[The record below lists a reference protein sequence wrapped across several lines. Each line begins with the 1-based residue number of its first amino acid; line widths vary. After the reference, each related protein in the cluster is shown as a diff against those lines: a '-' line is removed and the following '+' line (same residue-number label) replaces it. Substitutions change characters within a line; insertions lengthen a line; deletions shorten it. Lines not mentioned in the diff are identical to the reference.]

1 MTSLKLLN
9 GKTYEL
15 VTNGVLSS
23 GKELRLIFLPG
34 DEDFE
39 AIESKFTSLNTQT
52 IRVIDAEGMTI
63 RSLIGYT
70 KYKGMEKQK
79 DYVIS
84 TETVNI
90 RTEEDPNY
98 EFQEKTAT
106 VMIVT
111 MSKPEVED
119 RVSDLEQENT
129 IMKTAAKFS
138 AFSFTDRQAVQVKS
152 LYPKWS
158 SLADGTELTAQEE
171 ATKGT
176 EITKVL
182 GDDEL
187 LYKVIKTHKKQADWA
202 PGQSTASMFSVIDEE
217 HAGTQ
222 EDPIPYAV
230 NMVVY
235 NGKYYSYDGVIYLCI
250 RDSEIALQYTPNQ
263 LIEQYF
269 QIAE

>member
-23 GKELRLIFLPG
+23 GKELRLIFLAG

-52 IRVIDAEGMTI
+52 IQVIDAEGMTI

-90 RTEEDPNY
+90 GTEEDPNY
-98 EFQEKTAT
+98 EVQEKTAT

-171 ATKGT
+171 AIEGT

-182 GDDEL
+182 GDDDL
-187 LYKVIKTHKKQADWA
+187 LYKVITSHKKQADWS
-202 PGQSTASMFSVIDEE
+202 PGQSTASLFTVIDEE
-217 HAGTQ
+217 HSGTQ
-222 EDPIPYAV
+222 DDPIPWSA
-230 NMVVY
+230 NMISY
-235 NGKYYSYDGVIYLCI
+235 KDKYYSYQGKLYKCI
-250 RDSEIALQYTPNQ
+250 RDSGIALQYTPDQ
-263 LIEQYF
+263 LLGNYF
-269 QIAE
+269 ELAE

>member
-90 RTEEDPNY
+90 GTEEDPNY

-111 MSKPEVED
+111 LAKPDVED
-119 RVSDLEQENT
+119 RVDEIEKSNAT
-129 IMKTAAKFS
+129 IKQVAVFL
-138 AFSFTDRQAVQVKS
+138 AFNFTDQQAVQVKS
-152 LYPKWS
+152 LYSKWS
-158 SLADGTELTAQEE
+158 SLTDGTTLTKQDE
-171 ATKGT
+171 AVNGT

-182 GDDEL
+182 GDDGK
-187 LYKVIKTHKKQADWA
+187 LYKVITTHQKQADWA
-202 PGQSTASMFSVIDEE
+202 PGSGTESLFTVIDEE

-222 EDPIPYAV
+222 EDPIPWST
-230 NMVVY
+230 NMICY
-235 NGKYYSYDGVIYLCI
+235 NGKYYTYNGILYKCI
-250 RDSEIALQYTPNQ
+250 RDSGIALQYTPDQ
-263 LIEQYF
+263 LLDNYF
-269 QIAE
+269 QTV

>member
-1 MTSLKLLN
+1 MTSLKLLDGN
-9 GKTYEL
+9 TYEL
-15 VTNGVLSS
+15 VTNGVLST
-23 GKELRLIFLPG
+23 GKELRLIFLPSE
-34 DEDFE
+34 EDFE
-39 AIESKFTSLNTQT
+39 TIESKFAPLNTQT
-52 IRVIDAEGMTI
+52 IRVIDSEGMTI

-90 RTEEDPNY
+90 GTEEDPNY
-98 EFQEKTAT
+98 EFREKTAT

-138 AFSFTDRQAVQVKS
+138 AFGFTDQQALKVKS

-158 SLADGTELTAQEE
+158 SLADGTELTKQEE

-182 GDDEL
+182 GDDGL
-187 LYKVIKTHKKQADWA
+187 LYKVITTHKKQSDWI
-202 PGQSTASMFSVIDEE
+202 PGQATASIFTVINEE

-222 EDPIPYAV
+222 EDPIPWST
-230 NMVVY
+230 NMICY
-235 NGKYYSYDGVIYLCI
+235 NGKYYTYNGILYKCI
-250 RDSEIALQYTPNQ
+250 RDSGIALQYTPDQ
-263 LIEQYF
+263 LLDNYF
-269 QIAE
+269 QTV

>member
-23 GKELRLIFLPG
+23 GKELRLIFLAG

-52 IRVIDAEGMTI
+52 IQVIDAEGMTI

-90 RTEEDPNY
+90 GTEEDPNY
-98 EFQEKTAT
+98 EVQEKTAT

-158 SLADGTELTAQEE
+158 SLTDGTTLTKQDE
-171 ATKGT
+171 AVNGT

-182 GDDEL
+182 GDDGK
-187 LYKVIKTHKKQADWA
+187 LYKVITTHQKQADWA
-202 PGQSTASMFSVIDEE
+202 PRRGTESLFTVIDEE

-222 EDPIPYAV
+222 EDPIPWST
-230 NMVVY
+230 NMICY
-235 NGKYYSYDGVIYLCI
+235 NGKYYTYNGILYKCI
-250 RDSEIALQYTPNQ
+250 RDSGIALQYTPDQ
-263 LIEQYF
+263 LLDNYF
-269 QIAE
+269 QTV